1 MSRDADLYLLDE
13 PMGGVDPVTR
23 EYILNTIIS
32 NYNQNSTVVISTHLI
47 SEVEK
52 ILDEFIFIS
61 NGEIVMQDAVDNVR
75 SERAMSI
82 DSLFREVFKC

>member
-1 MSRDADLYLLDE
+1 M
-13 PMGGVDPVTR
+13 
-23 EYILNTIIS
+23 
-32 NYNQNSTVVISTHLI
+32 ISTHLI

-52 ILDEFIFIS
+52 ILDEFIFIN